1 MALASFSVATVCAT
15 FALAAATAARER
27 RIWSFSFAVS
37 SSTSTWPFLIRSFT
51 STLTLSTVPESS
63 LPMPIARVGCSVP
76 LAVTLS
82 VRLPRATVCVV

>member
-1 MALASFSVATVCAT
+1 M
-15 FALAAATAARER
+15 
-27 RIWSFSFAVS
+27 
-37 SSTSTWPFLIRSFT
+37 RSLT

-63 LPMPIARVGCSVP
+63 LPMLMVRVGCSVP